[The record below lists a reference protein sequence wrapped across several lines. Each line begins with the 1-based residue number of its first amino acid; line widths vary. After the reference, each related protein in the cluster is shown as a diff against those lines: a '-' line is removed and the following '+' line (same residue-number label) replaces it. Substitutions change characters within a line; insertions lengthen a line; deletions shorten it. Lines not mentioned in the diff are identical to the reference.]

1 MKLPYFPF
9 YPGEWLRSPTVLGM
23 SLEEQ
28 GAYLRL
34 LCSQWVD
41 GYIDPEDLGLLIGVS
56 QEQAEE
62 WMKKRAWKRA
72 FEVGEDGMLRNE
84 RLDLERQQAI
94 QKTESAAAAA
104 HARWRKHR
112 EKPGEKKPRRNA
124 ESELQA
130 ALDEMGPD
138 TPTELASAMREYME
152 ARRDTRKPIWSKERW
167 LKQMDDK
174 FTLPE
179 MVEAFRTAARA
190 GWASVHPK
198 KAAQKGKPNQALDSL
213 KEWIEREDLPY

>member
-1 MKLPYFPF
+1 MKKLPYFPF

-34 LCSQWVD
+34 LCCQWED
-41 GYIDPEDLGLLIGVS
+41 GYIDPEDLSLLVGVS
-56 QEQAEE
+56 QDTIDG
-62 WMKKRAWKRA
+62 WFSRRAWRRA
-72 FEVGEDGMLRNE
+72 FETGEDGMLRNE

-112 EKPGEKKPRRNA
+112 EEPKAQKVRRNA

-130 ALDEMGPD
+130 ALDELGPNVD
-138 TPTELASAMREYME
+138 PALATAMQQYME
-152 ARRDTRKPIWSKERW
+152 ARRDSRRPMWSPGRSR
-167 LKQMDDK
+167 
-174 FTLPE
+174 
-179 MVEAFRTAARA
+179 RTAHAA
-190 GWASVHPK
+190 AS
-198 KAAQKGKPNQALDSL
+198 S
-213 KEWIEREDLPY
+213 